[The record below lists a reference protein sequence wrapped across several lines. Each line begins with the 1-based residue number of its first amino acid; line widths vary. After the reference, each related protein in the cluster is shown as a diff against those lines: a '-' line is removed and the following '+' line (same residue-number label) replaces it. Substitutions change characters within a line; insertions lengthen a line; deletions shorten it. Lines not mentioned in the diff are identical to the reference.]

1 MPWKPGPPRRWSPAA
16 DGGALAIMNP
26 VFHSWAFRR
35 LWFSVAFSAASASA
49 DFVLVGWLTLQAA
62 GSPAWVGV
70 AFALYYVP
78 MLVLGVPAGSL
89 ADRYDRYRLIR
100 GLELAG
106 AAVLLAFA
114 LVFAL
119 VQPGLVLALVLPLV
133 LGSLRAV
140 QSTVRLSFAYDLVGP
155 DNLTPALAGTSVGT
169 RLGMIA
175 GALVAGAVAQHYGAA
190 PAFLLM
196 AASHGAAWAV
206 LGGGLQTASIQK
218 PDTTPL
224 LRNLRDSAAE
234 VARNR
239 LLLTLIV
246 VTAVVEVFGVSFLTL
261 VPSLAQ
267 DRLALGAQGMG
278 WMQAVQSAG
287 GLLAGL
293 VMFALPPLRR
303 NAAAYAASILCL
315 GLAVIALGVAAGLAA
330 HLIMLATIS
339 AAIAVWDILTQSMM
353 QRSVPDH
360 LRGRAMGAWVFAI
373 GSAPLGHLQIG
384 LLAASLGS
392 AQALVIN
399 GARVVGVI
407 AVAMLV
413 SRALRRL

>member
-70 AFALYYVP
+70 AFALYSVP

-155 DNLTPALAGTSVGT
+155 DNLTPALAGTSVGCT
-169 RLGMIA
+169 RNSMPSSRRR
-175 GALVAGAVAQHYGAA
+175 VM
-190 PAFLLM
+190 PSSLM
-196 AASHGAAWAV
+196 
-206 LGGGLQTASIQK
+206 
-218 PDTTPL
+218 
-224 LRNLRDSAAE
+224 R
-234 VARNR
+234 
-239 LLLTLIV
+239 
-246 VTAVVEVFGVSFLTL
+246 
-261 VPSLAQ
+261 
-267 DRLALGAQGMG
+267 
-278 WMQAVQSAG
+278 
-287 GLLAGL
+287 
-293 VMFALPPLRR
+293 
-303 NAAAYAASILCL
+303 
-315 GLAVIALGVAAGLAA
+315 
-330 HLIMLATIS
+330 
-339 AAIAVWDILTQSMM
+339 
-353 QRSVPDH
+353 
-360 LRGRAMGAWVFAI
+360 
-373 GSAPLGHLQIG
+373 
-384 LLAASLGS
+384 
-392 AQALVIN
+392 
-399 GARVVGVI
+399 
-407 AVAMLV
+407 
-413 SRALRRL
+413 